1 MIYEFISMNGY
12 GLYVWLSFIFTLVCF
27 ISLYTVIKLQLVK
40 EQKKFKTKYFDLTKD
55 VSETVRKQE
64 TYKEILAFTNIS
76 KI

>member
-12 GLYVWLSFIFTLVCF
+12 GLYVWSSFIFTLVCF
-27 ISLYTVIKLQLVK
+27 ISLYTLIKLQLVK

>member
-12 GLYVWLSFIFTLVCF
+12 GLYVWSSFIFTLVCF

-40 EQKKFKTKYFDLTKD
+40 EQKKFKTKYFDLTKN

>member
-12 GLYVWLSFIFTLVCF
+12 GLYVWSSFIFTLVCF

-40 EQKKFKTKYFDLTKD
+40 EQKRFKTKYFDLTKD

>member
-12 GLYVWLSFIFTLVCF
+12 GLFVWSSFIFTLVCF

>member
-1 MIYEFISMNGY
+1 MIYEFINMSGY
-12 GLYVWLSFIFTLVCF
+12 GLYVWTSFIFTLVCF

>member
-12 GLYVWLSFIFTLVCF
+12 GLYVWSSFIFTLVCF

-40 EQKKFKTKYFDLTKD
+40 EQKKFKTRYFDLTKD